1 MKNLASKYLNSEVS
15 RFNSVMAESPMGTL
29 TVGQLIQEIKTG
41 AQKKKIDELRSLGC
55 SPERQQELKRSMVAV
70 SPSGGMEM
78 RTLVKHIGLIQV
90 DFDNV
95 PDPKGHMKSLFSD
108 EHILMACI
116 SPRGNGVKALAAI
129 NPDNHKAA
137 KDEMIA
143 YFKKAYPFQEID
155 PSPTSKN
162 ALMII
167 PSDDSIMV
175 KDGNYPLDVFMG
187 ARGLATAPQFQD
199 LETDTGIQLQSQHT
213 DTDFSET
220 QTVPYNYA
228 YADKPKNPFEIA
240 GERLH
245 LLPICQQRKEVFI
258 KENPGIKS
266 TWEIHI
272 ERGLEIDFSKRN
284 ESLVKLIARCFHRF
298 SNDQILFLAAAF
310 HEIYKPFFKDSID
323 QHMMEAEAML
333 KSLQN
338 SYLKDFPEEQTMYQS
353 LPADIQGIYRICRDL
368 AQNDQ
373 KIPKPFFALSGN
385 ELGKRLGTTRSIA
398 GTMLTQLA
406 SILIIQIQEKG
417 EAWAAGKNAK
427 ANLWKWMLPL

>member
-15 RFNSVMAESPMGTL
+15 RFNSVTATSPSGTL
-29 TVGQLIQEIKTG
+29 TVGQVIQEIKDG
-41 AQKKKIDELRSLGC
+41 AYASEVDRLRSL
-55 SPERQQELKRSMVAV
+55 SDAPEKQREFKTGMTAI
-70 SPSGGMEM
+70 SPSGTLKG
-78 RTLVKHIGLIQV
+78 RTLEKHIGLIQV

-95 PDPKGHMKSLFSD
+95 PDPQGHMKSLFSD

-116 SPRGNGVKALAAI
+116 SPSGNGVKALAAI

-155 PSPTSKN
+155 TSPTSKN

-228 YADKPKNPFEIA
+228 YADKPK
-240 GERLH
+240 
-245 LLPICQQRKEVFI
+245 
-258 KENPGIKS
+258 
-266 TWEIHI
+266 
-272 ERGLEIDFSKRN
+272 
-284 ESLVKLIARCFHRF
+284 
-298 SNDQILFLAAAF
+298 
-310 HEIYKPFFKDSID
+310 KPF
-323 QHMMEAEAML
+323 
-333 KSLQN
+333 
-338 SYLKDFPEEQTMYQS
+338 
-353 LPADIQGIYRICRDL
+353 
-368 AQNDQ
+368 
-373 KIPKPFFALSGN
+373 
-385 ELGKRLGTTRSIA
+385 
-398 GTMLTQLA
+398 
-406 SILIIQIQEKG
+406 
-417 EAWAAGKNAK
+417 
-427 ANLWKWMLPL
+427 